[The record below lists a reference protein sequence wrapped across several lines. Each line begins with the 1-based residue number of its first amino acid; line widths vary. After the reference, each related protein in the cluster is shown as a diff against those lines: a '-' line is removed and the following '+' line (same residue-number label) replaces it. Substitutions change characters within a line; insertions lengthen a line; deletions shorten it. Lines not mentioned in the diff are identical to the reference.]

1 MLLIAGPPVLR
12 SSKTSS
18 NIAVAASLMLTVAP
32 SITVLDLMEDL
43 KTSSELPPETWIAP
57 DSVP

>member
-1 MLLIAGPPVLR
+1 MLMITGPPVLR
-12 SSKTSS
+12 SSTTSS

>member
-1 MLLIAGPPVLR
+1 
-12 SSKTSS
+12 
-18 NIAVAASLMLTVAP
+18 MLTVAP